1 MNSGGIAI
9 IIGLIVTGTIV
20 FLWLIWRPYL
30 KRPKTAAKTRNQPA
44 AASSP
49 IRSELLNRASED
61 INHIFNDEFREE
73 LRNRGRLNFEK
84 VIGENAMFLQ
94 QDLRATTAQINEYMR
109 TEITRTLREEFKKYQ
124 QSITD
129 AKQIALDSIDKTVA
143 TIDQQRHF
151 LEAQLQ
157 AQAEAQKT
165 RIVAQFEKEMASI
178 INHYVLMAIGNQIDL
193 SDQLEYI
200 LAELENNKQAI
211 VEDVKNA
218 I

>member
-1 MNSGGIAI
+1 M
-9 IIGLIVTGTIV
+9 
-20 FLWLIWRPYL
+20 
-30 KRPKTAAKTRNQPA
+30 
-44 AASSP
+44 
-49 IRSELLNRASED
+49 
-61 INHIFNDEFREE
+61 
-73 LRNRGRLNFEK
+73 
-84 VIGENAMFLQ
+84 
-94 QDLRATTAQINEYMR
+94 
-109 TEITRTLREEFKKYQ
+109 
-124 QSITD
+124 
-129 AKQIALDSIDKTVA
+129 
-143 TIDQQRHF
+143 
-151 LEAQLQ
+151 EAQLQ